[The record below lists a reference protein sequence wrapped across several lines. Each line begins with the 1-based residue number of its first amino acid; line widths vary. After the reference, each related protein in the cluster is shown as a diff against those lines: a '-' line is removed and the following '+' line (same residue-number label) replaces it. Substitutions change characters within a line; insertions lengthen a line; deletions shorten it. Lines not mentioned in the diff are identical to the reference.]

1 MNSFIWDCAGLY
13 WEHMDVSP
21 ECLCRAV
28 TWGSWSQCFGV
39 ISLER
44 GLGKGKGTTHS
55 CVMKRAQ
62 VGSCPQDLSSVQV
75 SGFNP
80 SYWMA
85 LGSSSWVLYFCS
97 WKQSSE
103 ASGTLCGLS
112 TGSYTEA
119 RISDEI
125 NGNPWFG
132 LGQQFIRKQKRVV
145 ENSCSSWSA
154 TVTFFQLQRK
164 ACYQKNKEDITRKLL
179 HLRAAPALLS
189 RQPALGFC
197 VLACCPCGCAQPCV
211 FWKAG
216 TSLLMKTCCLLLFMV
231 ATSDWCSWFGKCSEN
246 SSGVL
251 MKVPLLMGLQWV

>member
-1 MNSFIWDCAGLY
+1 MWSIGGKRRATTVSSLFQVSMEAVCPFHRELCSLCDAIFTWAAGRDSLPGLQCRWSFSGQLLCLVIWCPGSIAINSFIWVCAGLY

-28 TWGSWSQCFGV
+28 RWGSWSQCFGV

-44 GLGKGKGTTHS
+44 GLGKGKGTTCS

-62 VGSCPQDLSSVQV
+62 VGSCPLDLSFVQV

-119 RISDEI
+119 RISNEI
-125 NGNPWFG
+125 NGNPRFG

-145 ENSCSSWSA
+145 QNC
-154 TVTFFQLQRK
+154 LQFLK
-164 ACYQKNKEDITRKLL
+164 C
-179 HLRAAPALLS
+179 HCHLLS
-189 RQPALGFC
+189 AAKKS
-197 VLACCPCGCAQPCV
+197 VL
-211 FWKAG
+211 
-216 TSLLMKTCCLLLFMV
+216 S
-231 ATSDWCSWFGKCSEN
+231 GK
-246 SSGVL
+246 
-251 MKVPLLMGLQWV
+251 

>member
-1 MNSFIWDCAGLY
+1 MEAVFHFHKWLCSLCAAGFSWAAGRDLLSGLQCRWSFGAQFLCLVIWCPGSIATNSFIWVCAGLY
-13 WEHMDVSP
+13 LEHMDVSP
-21 ECLCRAV
+21 EWLCRAV
-28 TWGSWSQCFGV
+28 TWDSWSPFFGV
-39 ISLER
+39 INLER
-44 GLGKGKGTTHS
+44 GLWKGKGTTRS

-62 VGSCPQDLSSVQV
+62 VGSCPLDLSSIQV
-75 SGFNP
+75 SGLNP

-145 ENSCSSWSA
+145 EIC
-154 TVTFFQLQRK
+154 
-164 ACYQKNKEDITRKLL
+164 
-179 HLRAAPALLS
+179 LRFLKCHCHLLS
-189 RQPALGFC
+189 AAKKS
-197 VLACCPCGCAQPCV
+197 VL
-211 FWKAG
+211 
-216 TSLLMKTCCLLLFMV
+216 
-231 ATSDWCSWFGKCSEN
+231 SE
-246 SSGVL
+246 
-251 MKVPLLMGLQWV
+251 K

>member
-1 MNSFIWDCAGLY
+1 
-13 WEHMDVSP
+13 MDVSP

-28 TWGSWSQCFGV
+28 TWGSWSQCFGI

-164 ACYQKNKEDITRKLL
+164 ACYQKNKGGHYQK
-179 HLRAAPALLS
+179 APAPQGCPSPSEQAASTWILCPCLLS
-189 RQPALGFC
+189 LWLCSAMCLLKGRHKSAHENLLPAL
-197 VLACCPCGCAQPCV
+197 VHGCHFRLVQLV
-211 FWKAG
+211 REMLRQRQRG
-216 TSLLMKTCCLLLFMV
+216 INE
-231 ATSDWCSWFGKCSEN
+231 G
-246 SSGVL
+246 SSAHGPSMGVITW
-251 MKVPLLMGLQWV
+251 Q